1 MIRQERIR
9 DKLELFLKEEK
20 KVHIVLVP
28 TSRFP
33 SGKFYNGFIK
43 HIENSDDSLGFIRF
57 DDRVEGDV
65 RIFIDDIEEVE
76 EFYGD

>member
-1 MIRQERIR
+1 MTGKDVIR
-9 DKLELFLKEEK
+9 DKLSLFLKEDK

-33 SGKFYNGFIK
+33 TGKFYNGYIR
-43 HIENSDDSLGFIRF
+43 HIEEAETISFIRF

-65 RIFIDDIEEVE
+65 RIFITDIEEVE

>member
-1 MIRQERIR
+1 MTGKDVIR
-9 DKLELFLKEEK
+9 DKLSLFLKEDK

-33 SGKFYNGFIK
+33 TGKFYNGYIR
-43 HIENSDDSLGFIRF
+43 HIEEAGTISFIRF

-65 RIFIDDIEEVE
+65 RIFITDIEEVE